1 MPCFEY
7 RFEANGRLKPE
18 NVLDVKCNS
27 DSINNKI
34 KTCLFDK
41 GFIKNLKRVQNP
53 YFKKNTGKKITKII
67 EDVKLNTK
75 LIRKKFNINF

>member
-53 YFKKNTGKKITKII
+53 YFKNIGKK
-67 EDVKLNTK
+67 
-75 LIRKKFNINF
+75 